1 MACIVSYMVHSGERL
16 RGHDI
21 GPTGKTVAR
30 NLRRLRGN
38 VTLRELQQRL
48 RGVGHEISASGIQKI
63 EAGVRRVDVDDL
75 VALAVV
81 LGVNPNALL
90 FPKSLDEP
98 VAVTGADPADLV
110 RVWEW
115 ADGITPIEGDVGS
128 DDYVRGLRP
137 DFIPAGN
144 TKIGPVTF
152 EDLNLRVDELS
163 AIIKTL
169 VDQNAAKEQS
179 GDGND

>member
-1 MACIVSYMVHSGERL
+1 MVHSGERL

-30 NLRRLRGN
+30 NLKRLRGN
-38 VTLRELQQRL
+38 ITLRELQQRL

-98 VAVTGADPADLV
+98 VAVTGADPADLMK
-110 RVWEW
+110 VWEW
-115 ADGITPIEGDVGS
+115 ADGITPIDSGVRS
-128 DDYVRGLRP
+128 DDYVLGIRP
-137 DFIPAGN
+137 DFVQAGN
-144 TKIGPVTF
+144 TKISTLTF
-152 EDLNLRVDELS
+152 KGLNSRVDELE

>member
-1 MACIVSYMVHSGERL
+1 MVHSGERL

-30 NLRRLRGN
+30 NLKRLRGN

-48 RGVGHEISASGIQKI
+48 RGVGREISASGIQKI

-81 LGVNPNALL
+81 LGANPNALL
-90 FPKSLDEP
+90 FPKSLDDP
-98 VAVTGADPADLV
+98 VAVTGADPADLT
-110 RVWEW
+110 RVWQW
-115 ADGITPIEGDVGS
+115 ADGMAPIDSGVGG
-128 DDYVRGLRP
+128 DDYIRGLRP

>member
-1 MACIVSYMVHSGERL
+1 M
-16 RGHDI
+16 
-21 GPTGKTVAR
+21 
-30 NLRRLRGN
+30 RGN

-48 RGVGHEISASGIQKI
+48 RSVGHEISASGIQKI

-90 FPKSLDEP
+90 FPGSPEDP

-115 ADGITPIEGDVGS
+115 ADGITPIDGDVGS

-169 VDQNAAKEQS
+169 VDQNAVKEQS